1 MKPDIQCVRTHWIR
15 GFMAFPGGPGSA
27 GGAAAVE
34 EGGEGGEDRQERDG
48 PQQRGGYRVL
58 HGPGR
63 DGRRGIGVA
72 PQVAGGGGDRAD
84 RVPVGDEPQDRGHV
98 LGGDQPVG
106 DDGKGK
112 EDDQADALRRFGG
125 LAHDAEAA
133 AAPGQGVAEEQEQR
147 EPADDRAD
155 AGVGPPLDDE
165 AGDGDDQGAQGGGR
179 QVSQGSPD
187 QYGGSPH
194 GQGPEAVDDAAV
206 EVGARQDSGVR
217 CRGGEV
223 QREQTGDGE
232 VIVRTTTGPDDPG
245 D

>member
-1 MKPDIQCVRTHWIR
+1 MDP
-15 GFMAFPGGPGSA
+15 GFHDNPERAEPQGARIVNALDPGFGVPWGPGSA

-63 DGRRGIGVA
+63 DGGRGIGVA

-84 RVPVGDEPQDRGHV
+84 RVPVGDEPQHRGHV

-106 DDGKGK
+106 DDGQGK
-112 EDDQADALRRFGG
+112 EDDQADALRRFGA

-133 AAPGQGVAEEQEQR
+133 AAPGQGVAEEQEQG

-155 AGVGPPLDDE
+155 AGVGPPPDDE

-194 GQGPEAVDDAAV
+194 GQGP
-206 EVGARQDSGVR
+206 
-217 CRGGEV
+217 
-223 QREQTGDGE
+223 
-232 VIVRTTTGPDDPG
+232 
-245 D
+245 